1 MFLGKI
7 NNSDRNYKEKLESI
21 GYGYHTDENGV
32 QYWVD
37 DRYMSIDEDFADR
50 IFNTSTDLWEKCLV
64 AVEHVIQNKLY
75 DKFFIPKFIIPHIEK
90 SWENDVPSIY
100 GRFDFGYDPNTN
112 SLKLLEFNADTPT
125 SLFESGVVQ
134 WDWKNRYFGEKEN
147 IDQFNTIHEQLI
159 DYWKYLKPYLKGKV
173 LHFACVRE
181 SLEDITN
188 VDYIMDCAL
197 QAGITCKFLYV
208 DEIGWN
214 GRYFVDMEEEGIT
227 DIFKLYPWEWM
238 VHEKSGHFIMN
249 DTLECNWIEPS
260 WKMILSNKAILPVLF
275 ELFPQCES
283 ILECY
288 FDTPK
293 NMTAYAK
300 KPIFSR
306 EGANVS
312 LIKDGELL
320 EETTGEYGEEGF
332 IYQELVNLYRTD
344 YGAYIIG
351 SWIIGGESVGIS
363 FRESNGLITDNMSRY
378 IPHIIEK

>member
-7 NNSDRNYKEKLESI
+7 IKSDSNYKEKLESI

-37 DRYMSIDEDFADR
+37 DRYMSINEAFADR
-50 IFNTSTDLWEKCLV
+50 IFHTSTELWEKCLV
-64 AVEHVIQNKLY
+64 AVQYVIDNKLY
-75 DKFFIPKFIIPHIEK
+75 DKFFIPSYIIPHIEK

-100 GRFDFGYDPNTN
+100 GRFDFGYDPKTD

-134 WDWKNRYFGEKEN
+134 WDWKNRHFGDKHN
-147 IDQFNTIHEQLI
+147 VDQFNAIHEQLI
-159 DYWKYLKPYLKGKV
+159 DYWKHLKPYLKGEI
-173 LHFACVRE
+173 LHFSCVRE

-188 VDYIMDCAL
+188 VDYLMDCAL
-197 QAGITCKFLYV
+197 QAGISCKFLYV

-214 GRYFVDMEEEGIT
+214 GSHFVDMEEEGIT

-238 VHEKSGHFIMN
+238 INEEFGNNIVADS
-249 DTLECNWIEPS
+249 LECNWIEPS
-260 WKMILSNKAILPVLF
+260 WKMILSNKAILPILF
-275 ELFPQCES
+275 DLYPQCES

-288 FDTPK
+288 FNTP
-293 NMTAYAK
+293 NGMASYAK

-312 LIKDGELL
+312 LMKDGELL
-320 EETTGEYGEEGF
+320 EETGGEYGEEGF
-332 IYQELVNLYRTD
+332 IYQELVDLYRTEH
-344 YGAYIIG
+344 GAYIIG

-378 IPHIIEK
+378 IPHIIE